1 MIRQQSGIEAIEARG
16 IQLAIASS
24 LHSGFSSINI
34 NILHRVLLFV
44 QPIVTVTEATII
56 HVVASLIEL
65 NKASI
70 CLHV

>member
-1 MIRQQSGIEAIEARG
+1 MIRQQSGIEAIEAPAL
-16 IQLAIASS
+16 QLAIASS
-24 LHSGFSSINI
+24 LHPGFSI

-44 QPIVTVTEATII
+44 QPMVTVTEATII